1 MEVNFVKNFFFQCAA
16 EYAQDMFSGCVFTSI
31 CHSVHRGVYTPP
43 PGRHPWADTPLGR
56 HPSGQTPPIGRH
68 PSGQTSLWADAPLG
82 RDPQADTPLNP
93 VGKHPLGRLP
103 KDGQCSGWY
112 ASYWSAFLFFG
123 ILQFDPVILAENCM
137 KKMDR
142 RDASLMPPSKESML
156 TVKHRNGK
164 GGNWSVKT
172 SQKKVKQKVVSQFC
186 LVLFS
191 LPCCFSAVSKK
202 YPFKTFQ

>member
-1 MEVNFVKNFFFQCAA
+1 MLKTCFQVV
-16 EYAQDMFSGCVFTSI
+16 FSQA
-31 CHSVHRGVYTPP
+31 SVILSTGGFTPP
-43 PGRHPWADTPLGR
+43 PPQADTPGQTPLWADTPLDT
-56 HPSGQTPPIGRH
+56 HPSGQTPPYR
-68 PSGQTSLWADAPLG
+68 QTSLWADAPLG
-82 RDPQADTPLNP
+82 RHPQADIPLTP

-112 ASYWSAFLFFG
+112 ASYWSAFLLFG

-172 SQKKVKQKVVSQFC
+172 SQKK
-186 LVLFS
+186 
-191 LPCCFSAVSKK
+191 
-202 YPFKTFQ
+202 